1 MWDPRSCYETSTENS
16 VVVDPLEY
24 MQMQNNTIS
33 LCKREAEID
42 SLNILHYSMSNNPF
56 VQLPDL
62 ESASFPAPKRPRLVD
77 VPDLSSK
84 DENEHDEEEEMK
96 RKGCN
101 ININVGEN
109 YKVIMDWRELDKF
122 VASQLSP
129 EDQMSLEDAQAQHSG
144 TIGASASASAFAFD

>member
-1 MWDPRSCYETSTENS
+1 MWDPRSCYETNTEKS

-24 MQMQNNTIS
+24 MQMQDNTRY
-33 LCKREAEID
+33 KREEEID

-62 ESASFPAPKRPRLVD
+62 ESPSFPAPKRPRLVD

-84 DENEHDEEEEMK
+84 DEHEHDEEEEMK

-109 YKVIMDWRELDKF
+109 YRVMDWRELDKF

-129 EDQMSLEDAQAQHSG
+129 EEMSLADAQAQHSG
-144 TIGASASASAFAFD
+144 LTIGASASAFD